1 MVIKGGYMINSNI
14 MNLVLIICTAL
25 NLSMLF
31 YTINKNNNKL
41 TNSFL
46 IYNFINFLLVI
57 SILIYIN
64 INNLNIQLFLLI
76 IQKFFYSITV
86 LSGLYLIIILFDID
100 NQYKNYFKY
109 ILLIPIFL
117 AFISIIFSTL
127 INSNLLYNIVNISN
141 QLYYI
146 FTFIITIIITLIY
159 ISNIRDTSKQY
170 KLYLDILT
178 ILNIILCC
186 LSLYTKTFIN
196 IQFIFISILIT
207 SITFLLFY
215 ILFIKKLTK
224 FYKFNKTDLLGT
236 SKIGM
241 LYFNFEHKLIDYN
254 QSIENLNITN
264 EDIGK
269 NINDFIKSKNL
280 PLELIEYHYNK
291 DISNKQILIQEDWY
305 EFKKNIIIKNNNFL
319 GIIYTYFEITSLKK
333 TKKRIENVTDLME
346 YNNLKLKKLNEYQIN
361 FIKKNHIMVNT
372 DLENLLS
379 FMDLERKY
387 SINEELILN
396 KNIIRLNAISLIYEM
411 NNQELTSNSL
421 SPLHNST
428 NKKEININTNLNN
441 INLNDFIQSLCEII
455 LNKFKISN
463 YKINYH
469 ININFLIKI
478 NKLSELSLILIEL
491 ICNSIENNTYEEID
505 IEIKIKDNILNL
517 NYIDKNKNLKTF
529 KETSNFILINKILKE
544 NKGDLKINEKEEK
557 NKIEILF
564 PVGD

>member
-1 MVIKGGYMINSNI
+1 MINSNI